1 MNITSFIFP
10 LLVIGLGLFYR
21 SWMMKR
27 SAQALADA
35 GPSFNAFFERT
46 GYRYA
51 DLQSAG
57 VEAQTARALADARNP
72 QAGGYKLHY
81 VRNYYGL
88 PIHYTSSASFEQS
101 EGKNAYV
108 MSNAWSAELPAP
120 PRFPIHIA
128 DKRLDSTL
136 KAVGEAF
143 SHKKRVFSPK
153 CSQRVT
159 TGIAAIDER
168 FVVFADN
175 PQAVQAML
183 AQNPSLVELLGG
195 WAEVD
200 VAVTANGA
208 VFADP
213 EQKNMQAAM
222 GGMIGSMA
230 MGFDYGK
237 RTELSIPVHER
248 VAELLATL
256 ARAAA

>member
-1 MNITSFIFP
+1 MNLVSIIFP
-10 LLVIGLGLFYR
+10 ILVIGLGLFYR
-21 SWMMKR
+21 SWMTKK
-27 SAQALADA
+27 SAQALDNA

-51 DLQSAG
+51 DLQNAG
-57 VEAQTARALADARNP
+57 VEAQTQRALHDAKNP

-81 VRNYYGL
+81 VRDFHGM
-88 PIHYTSSASFEQS
+88 PIHYTSSAGSEQRD
-101 EGKNAYV
+101 GKSVYV
-108 MSNAWSAELPAP
+108 VSNAWSAELPAP

-143 SHKKRVFSPK
+143 SNKKRVFNPK

-159 TGIAAIDER
+159 TGIPAIDDK

-175 PQAVQAML
+175 PQAAQAML
-183 AQNPSLVELLGG
+183 AQNPHLVELLGG
-195 WAEVD
+195 WEEVD
-200 VAVTANGA
+200 VSVTANGA

-213 EQKNMQAAM
+213 EQKNMMAAM

-237 RTELSIPVHER
+237 RTELGIPVHER